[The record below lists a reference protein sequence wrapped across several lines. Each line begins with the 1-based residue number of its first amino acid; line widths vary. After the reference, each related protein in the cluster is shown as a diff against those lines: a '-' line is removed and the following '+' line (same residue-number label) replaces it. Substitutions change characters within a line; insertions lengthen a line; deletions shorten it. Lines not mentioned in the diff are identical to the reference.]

1 MILTIIKLHGRS
13 TKRKEILQTIKELDS
28 KAAQQEGCVATGF
41 YEDMND
47 RNVHY
52 ILEEW
57 ESREDLERYMRTKSY
72 NVLLGIEALL
82 KGPLEIQHTHKCK
95 TEFC

>member
-1 MILTIIKLHGRS
+1 MILTIIKIHGLS

-28 KAAQQEGCVATGF
+28 KAAQQEGCVAAGY
-41 YEDMND
+41 YEDLDD
-47 RNVHY
+47 RDIHY

-57 ESREDLERYMRTKSY
+57 ESQADLDRYKRSKFY
-72 NVLLGIEALL
+72 NALLGLEALL
-82 KGPLEIQHTHKCK
+82 TQPLEIQHTLKCK